1 MKPNSSPVSVTKSQE
16 PTPPVRTSMLRSTF
30 LLLLLLFPVNFIQLV
45 FHEGGHALHTLALG
59 GPVSMFYVHPFSLP
73 GYVRPIFESNNV
85 WFHVS
90 GAALVLS
97 VSLLIFSL
105 CWKHRSVSFLPLLMI
120 FPWVWMFH
128 SFSTLLIQGDFSNVM
143 VLTGISP
150 IIFRVTGLI
159 LAAVGIFF
167 FVSLFPLLGLAPK
180 ELKSVCVVPGA
191 FFLWALVG
199 LIVGYLIVSGS
210 PINVVYGLGEE
221 ILSIAKVTSVVYL
234 ISGVILAVIYV
245 TLYRYM
251 VPRLPAWLRT
261 ETVQLTWK
269 DLRLPAVLA
278 AVSVVSG
285 LIIIT

>member
-1 MKPNSSPVSVTKSQE
+1 MAEPQE
-16 PTPPVRTSMLRSTF
+16 TTPLVHTSMLRSG
-30 LLLLLLFPVNFIQLV
+30 LLLFLLLFPVNFISIV
-45 FHEGGHALHTLALG
+45 FHEGGHALYTLALG
-59 GPVSMFYVHPFSLP
+59 GPVSMFYIHPFSLP
-73 GYVRPIFESNNV
+73 GYVRPIFEWDDV
-85 WFHVS
+85 WFHIS

-105 CWKHRSVSFLPLLMI
+105 CWKHRSFSFLPLLMI
-120 FPWVWMFH
+120 FPWIWMFQ
-128 SFSTLLIQGDFSNVM
+128 SFSILLIQGDFANIM

-150 IIFRVTGLI
+150 FVFRAAGSI

-180 ELKSVCVVPGA
+180 ELKSLLVVPA
-191 FFLWALVG
+191 SFFLWSLVG

-221 ILSIAKVTSVVYL
+221 ILSIAKVMPGVYL

-245 TLYRYM
+245 TLYRWVY
-251 VPRLPAWLRT
+251 PRLPAWLRT
-261 ETVQLTWK
+261 ETVHLAWK
-269 DLRLPAVLA
+269 DLCLPALLA
-278 AVSVVSG
+278 ALSVVIG